1 MKRAVIHKRNEK
13 DGFINVRADRFV
25 LDGEYLYFYLD
36 KELDYELV
44 GMILWENVES
54 AVLTDGTDGR

>member
-1 MKRAVIHKRNEK
+1 MKRAVIQKRNEK

-25 LDGEYLYFYLD
+25 LDGEYLYIYLD

-44 GMILWENVES
+44 GMILWESVAS
-54 AVLTDGTDGR
+54 AVLIDGTDGR

>member
-1 MKRAVIHKRNEK
+1 MKRAVIQKRNEK

-25 LDGEYLYFYLD
+25 LDGEYMYIYLD

-44 GMILWENVES
+44 GMILWESVAS
-54 AVLTDGTDGR
+54 AVLIDGTDGR

>member
-1 MKRAVIHKRNEK
+1 MKRAVIQKRNER

-25 LDGEYLYFYLD
+25 LDGEYLYIYLD

-44 GMILWENVES
+44 GMILWESVAS
-54 AVLTDGTDGR
+54 AVLIDGTDGR